1 MITLTEP
8 IVGEEE
14 KKYLQEAIDKNNIA
28 QGPYVEKFENLVS
41 SYNKVKFASACS
53 NGTAA
58 LHLAL
63 AALDIRQGD
72 EVIIPSFNFIA
83 SANATT
89 YLGAKPIFVD
99 IKKDTLCIDPES
111 IKKKI
116 NENTKAIIPTH
127 VYGYPC
133 DMDAINEIA
142 QKYNLV
148 VIEDAAEA
156 FGARYKGKNI
166 GSLSDIGCLSFH
178 FSKIIRT
185 GEGGMCLTD
194 SNKIDEK
201 IKLLRSQGKIKSEE
215 LKGDDFIE
223 KGYYHE
229 LLGFNYRMMD
239 LQAAIG
245 IAQVKKI
252 DDNIKARKEIASL
265 YDQEFEK
272 YDVQTIAKNED
283 IEPIYWVYPLIF
295 KSREVKLRVGRELK
309 KRNIPFLSFFWP
321 CHKQPFYNTKESL
334 PVTESI
340 AEKGLAIP
348 CNSLI
353 TKEEAIKLAN
363 AIGNN
368 VKNA

>member
-1 MITLTEP
+1 MITLNEP

-14 KKYLQEAIDKNNIA
+14 KKYLQEAIDKDNIA
-28 QGPYVEKFENLVS
+28 QGPYVEKFENIVS
-41 SYNKVKFASACS
+41 SYNKIKYASACF

-63 AALDIRQGD
+63 ASLDIKQGD
-72 EVIIPSFNFIA
+72 EVIVPSFTFIA
-83 SANATT
+83 SANAAA
-89 YLGAKPIFVD
+89 YLGAKPVFAD
-99 IKKDTLCIDPES
+99 IKRDTLCIDPES

-116 NENTKAIIPTH
+116 NDNTKAIIPTH
-127 VYGYPC
+127 VYGFPC
-133 DMDAINEIA
+133 DMDAIKEIA
-142 QKYNLV
+142 QKNRLY

-156 FGARYKGKNI
+156 FGAKYKGKNV

-194 SNKIDEK
+194 NNKINEK
-201 IKLLRSQGKIKSEE
+201 LKLLRSQGKVKSEE
-215 LKGDDFIE
+215 LEGNDFIE
-223 KGYYHE
+223 KRYYHQ
-229 LLGFNYRMMD
+229 LLGFNYRMTD

-245 IAQVKKI
+245 IPQVKKI
-252 DDNIKARKEIASL
+252 DDNIKVRRKIASL

-272 YDVQTIAKNED
+272 YGIYTIRKNKDV
-283 IEPIYWVYPLIF
+283 EPIYWVYPLIF
-295 KSREVKLRVGRELK
+295 ENREVKLKAGRELK
-309 KRNIPFLSFFWP
+309 KRDIPFLSFFWP
-321 CHKQPFYNTKESL
+321 CHKQPFYDTKESL

-340 AEKGLAIP
+340 AETGLAIP

-353 TKEEAIKLAN
+353 TEEEAVELAN
-363 AIGNN
+363 IIGNS